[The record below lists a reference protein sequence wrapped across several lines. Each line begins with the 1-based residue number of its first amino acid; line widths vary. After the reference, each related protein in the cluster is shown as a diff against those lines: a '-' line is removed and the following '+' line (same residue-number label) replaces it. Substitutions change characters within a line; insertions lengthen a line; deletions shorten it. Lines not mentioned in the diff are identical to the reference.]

1 MEVNLF
7 IKTSLYQLVLKGS
20 QGLSDLCLEDL
31 FWTRQRSTTFPSK
44 CLQFLAIKFST
55 SLHNLFKE
63 EPITLMG
70 SILHDLKGRP
80 LKTFIRSVVR
90 DFM

>member
-7 IKTSLYQLVLKGS
+7 IKTSLYQLVLKRS

-31 FWTRQRSTTFPSK
+31 FWTRQHSTTFPSK
-44 CLQFLAIKFST
+44 CLQFLEIKFST
-55 SLHNLFKE
+55 LLHNPFKE

-70 SILHDLKGRP
+70 SILHDLKGRL
-80 LKTFIRSVVR
+80 LKTLYAL
-90 DFM
+90 

>member
-7 IKTSLYQLVLKGS
+7 IKTSLYQTVLKRS

-31 FWTRQRSTTFPSK
+31 FWTRQHSTTFLSK
-44 CLQFLAIKFST
+44 MFAIPGDKVQHF
-55 SLHNLFKE
+55 LHNLFKE

-70 SILHDLKGRP
+70 SVLHDVKGRL